1 MSGISRRRFIG
12 FGLGTGAALALPWTA
27 GRASGAGRMGRQAG
41 EVPAAAA
48 GAGAGI
54 VVASAVGKNRYAF
67 TQRQIRR
74 RLHPHLPPT
83 PLWAYDDGSGLGGQA
98 GSFGMAV
105 VARSGTPVRASFTNE
120 LPETYPDWIPV
131 DTRLTAKP
139 DRLVRAM
146 THLHGG
152 FVAADSDG
160 NPAVTAR
167 RVRPRPDPAR
177 VLHQPAAP
185 DAGLAAVVP

>member
-1 MSGISRRRFIG
+1 MAVAWGMVHMAGMSRRQFIG
-12 FGLGTGAALALPWTA
+12 YGLGTGAALALPWTA
-27 GRASGAGRMGRQAG
+27 AAQAALSVMGHRLRKYLQPLP
-41 EVPAAAA
+41 VP
-48 GAGAGI
+48 GDGI
-54 VVASAVGKNRYAF
+54 VVASPVGKNRYAF

-83 PLWAYDDGSGLGGQA
+83 PFWAYDDGSGLAGQA

-120 LPETYPDWIPV
+120 LPETYPGWIPV
-131 DTRLTAKP
+131 DTRLTVKP

-152 FVAADSDG
+152 FGAADSDG
-160 NPAVTAR
+160 NPAD
-167 RVRPRPDPAR
+167 RP
-177 VLHQPAAP
+177 
-185 DAGLAAVVP
+185 GG